1 MCAAALAQVAVWSSG
16 MILGL
21 GPRGPGFES
30 LNSPFARNPGKSR
43 RRGSNP
49 RPPAYEAD
57 ALPLSYI
64 GIRPALALSLR
75 ESGRTRRVNKTLQ
88 HPRIDLGTF
97 RVLGGRHNH

>member
-1 MCAAALAQVAVWSSG
+1 MSIPLKANYQ
-16 MILGL
+16 I
-21 GPRGPGFES
+21 P
-30 LNSPFARNPGKSR
+30 KSR

-64 GIRPALALSLR
+64 GTRLQALHFLEILYTSLQIQK
-75 ESGRTRRVNKTLQ
+75 VQ
-88 HPRIDLGTF
+88 HPRIELGTF

>member
-1 MCAAALAQVAVWSSG
+1 MVLTYRFSSG
-16 MILGL
+16 
-21 GPRGPGFES
+21 FVYV
-30 LNSPFARNPGKSR
+30 AKSR

-64 GIRPALALSLR
+64 GERLDFQITSQANQGLFSYAALVL
-75 ESGRTRRVNKTLQ
+75 KIQ
-88 HPRIDLGTF
+88 HPRIELGTF

>member
-1 MCAAALAQVAVWSSG
+1 

-30 LNSPFARNPGKSR
+30 LNSPFPGCREHFNKSR

-64 GIRPALALSLR
+64 GIRLEALQFS
-75 ESGRTRRVNKTLQ
+75 EIVCTSFQIQKVQ
-88 HPRIDLGTF
+88 HPRIELGTF